1 MDGDRRRL
9 LRLAALGLAGGLAGC
24 SGSGGGETPTNTPAP
39 TTDATPAPTVGTEIT
54 PSRTATSTATPTRAR
69 TETATATPT
78 ATASP
83 TATPTATPRPVTR
96 VVVEP
101 VSTVGWE
108 ITAQQ
113 GGEVGPM
120 GERNPTMRF
129 EVGRRY
135 VVENAG
141 WSLHRFA
148 FLDDDGTP
156 LLSQER
162 NGAFEALNAVDWV
175 DDGEQIAFTVT
186 EDLGVSLGQ
195 YTCET
200 HPRMQGPATRA

>member
-24 SGSGGGETPTNTPAP
+24 SGSGGGETPTDTPAP

-69 TETATATPT
+69 TETPTPT
-78 ATASP
+78 P
-83 TATPTATPRPVTR
+83 TPTVTPTATPRPVTR

-101 VSTVGWE
+101 VSVVGWE
-108 ITAQQ
+108 ITSQQ
-113 GGEVGPM
+113 GGRVGPTD
-120 GERNPTMRF
+120 EQNPTMRF

-148 FLDDDGTP
+148 FLDDDGAP

-162 NGAFEALNAVDWV
+162 NGRFEGVDAVDWV
-175 DDGEQIAFTVT
+175 DDGERLAFTVT
-186 EDLGVSLGQ
+186 EDFAASLDR

>member
-9 LRLAALGLAGGLAGC
+9 LRLAALGIAGGLAGC
-24 SGSGGGETPTNTPAP
+24 SGNGGDTPADTPAP
-39 TTDATPAPTVGTEIT
+39 TTDSTPVPSVGTEIT
-54 PSRTATSTATPTRAR
+54 PSRTATPTATPTRAA
-69 TETATATPT
+69 TETATPAPT
-78 ATASP
+78 ASPTP

-108 ITAQQ
+108 ITEQS
-113 GGEVGPM
+113 GGRVGPT
-120 GERNPTMRF
+120 GEQNPTMRF

-141 WSLHRFA
+141 WSLHRLA
-148 FLDDDGTP
+148 FIDDDGTP

-162 NGAFEALNAVDWV
+162 NGRFEGVDAVEWV
-175 DDGEQIAFTVT
+175 DDGERVAFTVT
-186 EDLGVSLGQ
+186 EDLGASLDR
-195 YTCET
+195 YVCET